1 MCKSLKESKLSSKT
15 ISKDQSDSRAMKA
28 VQGPQSYRIP
38 SLHPDTANT
47 VKFRNTRVRH
57 AAHCRRK
64 WRSGR

>member
-1 MCKSLKESKLSSKT
+1 MRKSLKESKLSSKT
-15 ISKDQSDSRAMKA
+15 INKDQSDSRAMKG
-28 VQGPQSYRIP
+28 VRVPQSYRIP
-38 SLHPDTANT
+38 SLHLDTAST